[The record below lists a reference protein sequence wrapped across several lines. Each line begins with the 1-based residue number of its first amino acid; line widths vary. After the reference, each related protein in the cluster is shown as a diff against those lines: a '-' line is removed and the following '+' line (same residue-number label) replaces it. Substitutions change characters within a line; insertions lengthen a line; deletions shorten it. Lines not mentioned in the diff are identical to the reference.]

1 MLYNN
6 PMMKY
11 DSQGGGVFEKIKR
24 KNISIKIKEK
34 NDSGRSIIAGGGSTN
49 FKHDFLCFV

>member
-1 MLYNN
+1 
-6 PMMKY
+6 MKY
-11 DSQGGGVFEKIKR
+11 DSQGGGVFDKIKR